1 MKMNDLETMG
11 FDASGAPVVLDWKHF
26 FMRYIIPTYHHQPLV
41 ARKICPPQPLSFDG
55 KMKGDI
61 PVAYDIGDP
70 NYLMTPEH
78 KDTKVQAD
86 TVSVPLPQFS
96 LTTLLT
102 DDEMALPIAQRSR
115 LIMWAQ
121 KATKKIAQ
129 WEDRIAFSGHTGMGV
144 TGFIGADSYDLGNQ
158 SGNWGIDTGTNGVL
172 DNAWLDL
179 QKGMNY
185 FTNEGLGN
193 IPIHVVMTSYLWNLL
208 RGKFILYTNQTN
220 MDLWKRVLPVG
231 STISYSNNI
240 FPTVTATTNKIVFLL
255 DLQGEDLGGYQ
266 LLSSGIQ
273 QKIHQTDLWEHRYGL
288 REKFSVKVVDNAY
301 VCWMDAI
308 NDASS

>member
-1 MKMNDLETMG
+1 MRMNDLERMG

-26 FMRYIIPTYHHQPLV
+26 FMQYIIPTYHHQPLI
-41 ARKICPPQPLSFDG
+41 ARKICSPQPLTFDG

-61 PVAYDIGDP
+61 PVSYDIGDP

-129 WEDRIAFSGHTGMGV
+129 WEDKVAFGGDTAMGV
-144 TGFIGADSYDLGNQ
+144 TGFIGADSYDIGNPTG
-158 SGNWGIDTGTNGVL
+158 SWGVVSAAGILT
-172 DNAWLDL
+172 NAWADL
-179 QKGMNY
+179 QVAMNY
-185 FTNEGLGN
+185 FTNEFCLTFQS
-193 IPIHVVMTSYLWNLL
+193 MS
-208 RGKFILYTNQTN
+208 Q
-220 MDLWKRVLPVG
+220 
-231 STISYSNNI
+231 
-240 FPTVTATTNKIVFLL
+240 
-255 DLQGEDLGGYQ
+255 
-266 LLSSGIQ
+266 
-273 QKIHQTDLWEHRYGL
+273 
-288 REKFSVKVVDNAY
+288 
-301 VCWMDAI
+301 
-308 NDASS
+308 